1 VYNKFFLP
9 INNKEFTML
18 KSFFK
23 RGNAQWLLPLAT
35 IMILLGSQVVAEA
48 EEKHQT
54 FSFRLLLSEK
64 KCQMAIWLTD
74 EKGVFV
80 DTVYVTKKVAKKG
93 LGNRSG
99 KLDDKWGGPRLSA
112 LPVWAYSRGID
123 YGKGNFYPPKN
134 KPLPDAI
141 TSATPKAGEF
151 VWEWKP
157 KKALKPG
164 KYFYYIEV
172 NKSFDKDEHHEYSW
186 YRGQPSVVWQGSIQ
200 TENQTSRSEAKIIG
214 HGHVAGEDGKINPD
228 LSTLTTS
235 LRLIEKFEV
244 VYHP

>member
-1 VYNKFFLP
+1 
-9 INNKEFTML
+9 ML
-18 KSFFK
+18 RSFF
-23 RGNAQWLLPLAT
+23 RERDARWLFSLVT
-35 IMILLGSQVVAEA
+35 ILILWASQAAAEVK
-48 EEKHQT
+48 EGPQT

-74 EKGVFV
+74 EQGAFV
-80 DTVYVTKKVAKKG
+80 DTVYVTRKVAKKG
-93 LGNRSG
+93 LGNRRG
-99 KLDDKWGGPRLSA
+99 GLDDKLGGARLSA
-112 LPVWAYSRGID
+112 LPVWAYDRGID
-123 YGKGNFYPPKN
+123 YGNGNFYPPKN

-141 TSATPKAGEF
+141 SSATAKAGEF

-172 NKSFDKDEHHEYSW
+172 NKSFDKNEHHKYSW
-186 YRGQPSVVWQGSIQ
+186 YRGQPSVVWRGIIQ
-200 TENQTSRSEAKIIG
+200 VGNQISMSEAKIIG
-214 HGHVAGEDGKINPD
+214 HGDVAGEDGKINLD

-235 LRLIEKFEV
+235 LRLIEKIEA

>member
-1 VYNKFFLP
+1 
-9 INNKEFTML
+9 ML
-18 KSFFK
+18 RSFF
-23 RGNAQWLLPLAT
+23 RERDARWLFPLV
-35 IMILLGSQVVAEA
+35 IILILWASQAAAEVK
-48 EEKHQT
+48 EGPQT

-74 EKGVFV
+74 EQGAFV
-80 DTVYVTKKVAKKG
+80 DTVYVTRKVAKKG
-93 LGNRSG
+93 LGNRRG
-99 KLDDKWGGPRLSA
+99 GLDDKLGGARLSA
-112 LPVWAYSRGID
+112 LPVWAYDRGID
-123 YGKGNFYPPKN
+123 YGNGNFYPPKN

-141 TSATPKAGEF
+141 SSATAKAGEF

-172 NKSFDKDEHHEYSW
+172 NKSFDKNEHHKYSW
-186 YRGQPSVVWQGSIQ
+186 YRGQPSVVWRGIIQ
-200 TENQTSRSEAKIIG
+200 VGNQISMSEAKIIG
-214 HGHVAGEDGKINPD
+214 HGDVAGEDGKINLD

-235 LRLIEKFEV
+235 LRLIEKIEA

>member
-1 VYNKFFLP
+1 
-9 INNKEFTML
+9 ML
-18 KSFFK
+18 RSFF
-23 RGNAQWLLPLAT
+23 RERDARWLFSLV
-35 IMILLGSQVVAEA
+35 IILILWASQTAAEVK
-48 EEKHQT
+48 EGPQT

-74 EKGVFV
+74 EQGAFV
-80 DTVYVTKKVAKKG
+80 DTVYVTRKVAKKG
-93 LGNRSG
+93 LGNRRG
-99 KLDDKWGGPRLSA
+99 GLDDKLGGARLSA
-112 LPVWAYSRGID
+112 LPVWAYDRGID
-123 YGKGNFYPPKN
+123 YGNGNFYPPKN

-141 TSATPKAGEF
+141 SSATAKAGEF

-172 NKSFDKDEHHEYSW
+172 NKSFDKNEHHKYSW
-186 YRGQPSVVWQGSIQ
+186 YRGQPSVVWRGIIQ
-200 TENQTSRSEAKIIG
+200 VGNQISMSEAKIIG
-214 HGHVAGEDGKINPD
+214 HGDVAGEDGKINLD

-235 LRLIEKFEV
+235 LRLIEKIEA